1 MIWYKYQTH
10 DYMDEKPSIGY
21 RLFPNAEYALEWEQY
36 MNASYSGGTTVL
48 LGPAKQEEVLKFV
61 KDNGLKL
68 DSDTL
73 ANINNKSYYLNN

>member
-1 MIWYKYQTH
+1 MIWYKIISH
-10 DYMDEKPSIGY
+10 DYMDEKPEIRF
-21 RLFPNAEYALEWEQY
+21 RLFKDSDEAKAYEKHMQDNW
-36 MNASYSGGTTVL
+36 SGGTTNL
-48 LGPAKQEEVLKFV
+48 AGPATQQEILKFV

>member
-1 MIWYKYQTH
+1 
-10 DYMDEKPSIGY
+10 MDEKPSIGY
-21 RLFPNAEYALEWEQY
+21 HLFVNVENALKWEHH
-36 MNASYSGGTTVL
+36 MNTNYSGGTTVL
-48 LGPAKQEEVLKFV
+48 LGPANQEEVLKFV

>member
-1 MIWYKYQTH
+1 MIWYKYQVH

-21 RLFPNAEYALEWEQY
+21 HLFTNTEHALKWEQY
-36 MNASYSGGTTVL
+36 MNANYSGGPTVL
-48 LGPAKQEEVLKFV
+48 LGTATQEEVLKFV
-61 KDNGLKL
+61 KDNELKL

>member
-1 MIWYKYQTH
+1 MIWYKYQIH

-21 RLFPNAEYALEWEQY
+21 RLFANAECALKWEQH
-36 MNASYSGGTTVL
+36 MNANYSGGTTIL
-48 LGPAKQEEVLKFV
+48 LGAATQEEILKFV

-73 ANINNKSYYLNN
+73 SNINNKSYYLNN

>member
-1 MIWYKYQTH
+1 MIWYKYQAH

-21 RLFPNAEYALEWEQY
+21 RLFANAENALKWEQH
-36 MNASYSGGTTVL
+36 MTVNYSGGTTVL
-48 LGPAKQEEVLKFV
+48 LGPANQEEVLKFV

-68 DSDTL
+68 DSNTL